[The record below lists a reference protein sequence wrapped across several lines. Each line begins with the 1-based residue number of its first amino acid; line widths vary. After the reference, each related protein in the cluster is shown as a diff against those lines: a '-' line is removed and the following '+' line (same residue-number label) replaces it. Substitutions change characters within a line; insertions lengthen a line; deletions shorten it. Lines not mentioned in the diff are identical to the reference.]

1 MSDLFQK
8 ITDSKGLLEKLVG
21 GIPGF
26 KGYIETEARREAD
39 KVLRDTMAL
48 RYGAQLDRLATIQ
61 TQLLSSG
68 GIEYVDDV
76 QDAVTRL
83 QRFCDMV
90 KTAERGY
97 SGFFDAVK
105 VKETEL
111 AKLYAFD
118 NALLENAGA
127 VTQAVDGLEAAVNNN
142 EGIPAAVRK
151 VSALVAECNTT
162 FERRKE
168 VLLSN

>member
-8 ITDSKGLLEKLVG
+8 ITDGRGLLEKLVG
-21 GIPGF
+21 AIPGF
-26 KGYIETEARREAD
+26 KGYIEKEGRREAD
-39 KVLRDTMAL
+39 KLLRDSIAS
-48 RYGAQLDRLATIQ
+48 RYGAELDRLAVVQ
-61 TQLLSSG
+61 SQLLSAG
-68 GIEYVDDV
+68 GLEYVDDV
-76 QDAVTRL
+76 QEAVTRL

-105 VKETEL
+105 VKEGEL

-118 NALLENAGA
+118 NALLENAGKVSEA
-127 VTQAVDGLEAAVNNN
+127 VAALESAANAN
-142 EGIPAAVRK
+142 EGVPAAARRV
-151 VSALVAECNTT
+151 VSLVAECNTA

-168 VLLSN
+168 VLLSA

>member
-8 ITDSKGLLEKLVG
+8 ITDTKGLLEKLVG

-26 KGYIETEARREAD
+26 KGYIEKEARREAD
-39 KVLRDTMAL
+39 KLLRDTIAT
-48 RYGAQLDRLATIQ
+48 RYGAELDRLA
-61 TQLLSSG
+61 L
-68 GIEYVDDV
+68 
-76 QDAVTRL
+76 L
-83 QRFCDMV
+83 QRFSDMV

-118 NALLENAGA
+118 NALLDNAGKVTEA
-127 VTQAVDGLEAAVNNN
+127 VNGLEAAVNNN

-168 VLLSN
+168 ELLTA

>member
-8 ITDSKGLLEKLVG
+8 ITDSKGLLEKVVG
-21 GIPGF
+21 MIPGF
-26 KGYIETEARREAD
+26 NGYMQKEARREAD
-39 KVLRDTMAL
+39 KLLRDTIAT
-48 RYGAQLDRLATIQ
+48 RYGQQLDRLATLQ
-61 TQLLSSG
+61 TQLISSG
-68 GIEYVDDV
+68 GLEYVDDL

-83 QRFCDMV
+83 QRFVDTV

-105 VKETEL
+105 VKEAEL

-118 NALLENAGA
+118 NALLDNAGQ
-127 VTQAVDGLEAAVNNN
+127 VTAAVDAVEAAVNSN
-142 EGIPAAVRK
+142 EGLPAAIRK
-151 VSALVAECNTT
+151 LSALAAECNTT

-168 VLLSN
+168 VLLAS

>member
-8 ITDSKGLLEKLVG
+8 VTDARGLLEKLVG
-21 GIPGF
+21 AIPGF
-26 KGYIETEARREAD
+26 KGYIEKEQRRDAD
-39 KVLRDTMAL
+39 KLLRDTIAS
-48 RYGAQLDRLATIQ
+48 RYGAELDRLATIQ

-83 QRFCDMV
+83 QRFCDTV

-97 SGFFDAVK
+97 SGFFDALK

-118 NALLENAGA
+118 NALLENAGKVTEA
-127 VTQAVDGLEAAVNNN
+127 VNGLDAAVANN
-142 EGIPAAVRK
+142 EGIPAAIRK
-151 VSALVAECNTT
+151 VVSLVAECNTT

-168 VLLSN
+168 VLLTA

>member
-8 ITDSKGLLEKLVG
+8 ITDAKGLLEKLVG

-26 KGYIETEARREAD
+26 KGYMEKEARREAD
-39 KVLRDTMAL
+39 KLLRDTIAT
-48 RYGAQLDRLATIQ
+48 RYGAELDRLAVLQ

-68 GIEYVDDV
+68 GIDHVDDV

-97 SGFFDAVK
+97 TGFFDAVK

-118 NALLENAGA
+118 NALLDNAGK
-127 VTQAVDGLEAAVNNN
+127 VTAAVDSLETAVNNN

-151 VSALVAECNTT
+151 VSALVAECNTA

-168 VLLSN
+168 VLLTN